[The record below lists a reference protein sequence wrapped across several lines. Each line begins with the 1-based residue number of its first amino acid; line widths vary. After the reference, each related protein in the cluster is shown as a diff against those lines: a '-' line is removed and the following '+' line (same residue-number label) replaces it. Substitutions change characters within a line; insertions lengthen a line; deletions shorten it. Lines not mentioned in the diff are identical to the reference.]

1 MTKEVNY
8 HVWEDDSLE
17 ANYYSNIQLP
27 NGGQVYACI
36 GKTTIEKGDVVY
48 LDYGRSLMEYTR
60 SGKGYAAEFPFGKIH
75 LHGVPCSVILD
86 KTHEVRFTKS
96 SEKEFNELI
105 KKQKERID
113 KFIPQM
119 KEIFISK
126 YMTQLEINKENHN
139 SIENQRKVKVI
150 HALEQMEAFFK
161 KPKL

>member
-8 HVWEDDSLE
+8 
-17 ANYYSNIQLP
+17 YSHIQLP
-27 NGGQVYACI
+27 NGGQVYDSI
-36 GKTTIEKGDVVY
+36 GTITIEKGDVIY
-48 LDYGRSLMEYTR
+48 LDYGRSLIEYTR

-75 LHGVPCSVILD
+75 LHGVPSSVILD

-96 SEKEFNELI
+96 LEKEFNELI

-113 KFIPQM
+113 TFIPQM
-119 KEIFISK
+119 KETYISN
-126 YMTQLEINKENHN
+126 YMTQLEINKENYN
-139 SIENQRKVKVI
+139 SIEKQRKVKVS